1 MKAIVLTYDER
12 APYVDLVLSCYKRW
26 WKNCP
31 LEFVIPYNKE
41 LPYYKDKFGNLSF
54 IKTPKNIKSTM
65 HLLLK
70 NIPDDDF
77 VYWCLDD
84 IYLHALNNPEIL
96 NDIYK
101 YIIENPNCEVNSI
114 RLKHIKLKHINRAS
128 CKTSKERIG
137 EIDFCNISYTKLS
150 FWFHYFIR
158 SKVLKQ
164 FFLSPMISTKT
175 SIRDMGRLKKK
186 INIDKCRILVPE
198 RKIATFGET
207 TRGKVSTKNCG
218 EAFKLYK
225 IKSGIKNFS
234 RMTIL
239 DNRARKT

>member
-26 WKNCP
+26 WNSCP
-31 LEFVIPYNKE
+31 LDFVIPYNTE

-70 NIPDDDF
+70 NIPDDEF

-101 YIIENPNCEVNSI
+101 YIIENPHCQVDSI
-114 RLKHIKLKHINRAS
+114 RLNSVAPRMTNKM
-128 CKTSKERIG
+128 SKERIG
-137 EIDFCNISYTKLS
+137 DIDFHNIPYTKRR
-150 FWFHYFIR
+150 FWFHYFVR
-158 SKVLKQ
+158 SKVLKR
-164 FFLSPMISTKT
+164 FFLSPIISRKS
-175 SIRDMGRLKKK
+175 SIRHIGKLKKK
-186 INIDKCRILVPE
+186 ITMPKCRILVPDC
-198 RKIATFGET
+198 KITTFGET
-207 TRGKVSTKNCG
+207 TRVGIATKNCG

-225 IKSGIKNFS
+225 IKSGIKKFS
-234 RMTIL
+234 HWTIL
-239 DNRARKT
+239 DNNARKT